1 MQKNPDFRQ
10 DPAFQEA
17 QRLAHSDTGQRLL
30 AILQQTKQA
39 ELDQVIASS
48 QSGDMEQVRKAMSKL
63 LSSPD
68 VQALLKQMGGE
79 SHG

>member
-17 QRLAHSDTGQRLL
+17 MRLAQSETGQRLL
-30 AILQQTKQA
+30 EMLQQTKQA
-39 ELDQVIASS
+39 ELDQVVASS
-48 QSGDMEQVRKAMSKL
+48 QSGDMEQVRKAMSNL
-63 LSSPD
+63 LSNPD
-68 VQALLKQMGGE
+68 VQALLKQLGGE